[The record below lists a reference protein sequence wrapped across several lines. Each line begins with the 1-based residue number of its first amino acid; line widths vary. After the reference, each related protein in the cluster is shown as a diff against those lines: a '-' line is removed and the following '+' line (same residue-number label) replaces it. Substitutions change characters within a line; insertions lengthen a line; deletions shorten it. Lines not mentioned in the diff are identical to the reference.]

1 MGISDIFP
9 TPEVLANSDPE
20 SIGVPRPQADAIRT
34 LAHAVRDGQISFEKV
49 VDSNAFLTRLSEIP
63 GTGKSTAQWVAV
75 RNLREPD
82 AFPSADRAL
91 GRALGLGSLSEL
103 EHRSLDWRPWRAY
116 AAIYLWTFAGE
127 IRRREK
133 CEPSARKKGDPGKTD
148 LHPRIPAAVRQHT
161 S

>member
-1 MGISDIFP
+1 MDSLILP

-34 LAHAVRDGQISFEKV
+34 LARAVRDGQISFEKV

-91 GRALGLGSLSEL
+91 GLGSLSEL
-103 EHRSLDWRPWRAY
+103 EQRSLDWRPWRAY
-116 AAIYLWTFAGE
+116 AATYLSTFAGE
-127 IRRREK
+127 IWRRER

-148 LHPRIPAAVRQHT
+148 LHPRISAAVRQYT

>member
-1 MGISDIFP
+1 MDSLILP

-34 LAHAVRDGQISFEKV
+34 LARAVRDGQISFEKV

-127 IRRREK
+127 IRRRER
-133 CEPSARKKGDPGKTD
+133 CEPSTRKKGDPGKTD
-148 LHPRIPAAVRQHT
+148 LHPRISAAVRQHT